1 MSDRVLDVKNL
12 SIDIPL
18 AEGMLHAVDGIDIH
32 VDKGETLCIVGES
45 GSTRL
50 LYTYDSSDDITIV

>member
-1 MSDRVLDVKNL
+1 MADRVLDVKNL

-32 VDKGETLCIVGES
+32 LSLIH
-45 GSTRL
+45 
-50 LYTYDSSDDITIV
+50 I